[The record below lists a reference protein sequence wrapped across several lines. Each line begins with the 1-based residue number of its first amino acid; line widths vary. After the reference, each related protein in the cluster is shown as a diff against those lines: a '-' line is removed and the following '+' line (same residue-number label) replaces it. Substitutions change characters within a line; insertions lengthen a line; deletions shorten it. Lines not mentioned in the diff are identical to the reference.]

1 MNSKKNILYPSRQNT
16 SGFTL
21 VEMAIVLGIIA
32 LLLGGLLP
40 TISGQIEQA
49 QRKETRNSL
58 TEIKQALLGY
68 AIINGQ
74 LPCPTTIADPAHADY
89 GVAPPPPCAAPTAE
103 EYLPW
108 KTLGVSEVDSWG
120 LKRLATT
127 DPWIGYWRYRLDDN
141 FGTTFTLA
149 TVLNDALT
157 INNNDGNVITAAPEN
172 PVAIVYSTGADIT
185 PNGENAGAFDNTYQ
199 GDYPN
204 KNFDDILIWISR
216 PQLFNRMVQAGRLP

>member
-1 MNSKKNILYPSRQNT
+1 MNSKKNILYPSRKNT

-49 QRKETRNSL
+49 KRKETRNSL

-68 AIINGQ
+68 AIINGD
-74 LPCPTTIADPAHADY
+74 LPCPTTTTDPADANYGIADATCNAT
-89 GVAPPPPCAAPTAE
+89 TAE
-103 EYLPW
+103 GYLPW
-108 KTLGVSEVDSWG
+108 RTLGVSEVDSWG
-120 LKRLATT
+120 LKRFATA

-141 FGTTFTLA
+141 FDTTFTLTTLPA
-149 TVLNDALT
+149 DALT
-157 INNNDGNVITAAPEN
+157 INNNDGNAITAAPES

-199 GDYPN
+199 GDNPN
-204 KNFDDILIWISR
+204 NNFDDILIWISR
-216 PQLFNRMVQAGRLP
+216 PQLFNRMVQAGNLP